1 MGTGDNKYCFGW
13 DIIKKVDATAWTHF
27 LDPKTGKWEAVV
39 TGPDSGD
46 EDDSEDTPI
55 IVEDKG

>member
-1 MGTGDNKYCFGW
+1 MGTGDNKYYFGW
-13 DIIKKVDATAWTHF
+13 ADTKVAATVWTHY